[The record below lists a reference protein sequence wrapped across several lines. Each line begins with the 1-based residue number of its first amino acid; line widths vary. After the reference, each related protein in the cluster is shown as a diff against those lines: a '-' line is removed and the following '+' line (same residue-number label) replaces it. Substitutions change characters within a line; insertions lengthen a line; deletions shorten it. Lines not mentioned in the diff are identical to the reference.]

1 MRMALTM
8 LEEGESDRAI
18 WMYDTYT
25 GMTSPTPE
33 DNRVDSGEHAS
44 KWFNEF
50 KTGKDT
56 STWCLGPKEAV
67 RENMQKTGYPIDK
80 IRIVEGRVEDTLPK
94 EAPEQIALL
103 RLDTDWYTSTKIELE
118 TLLPKLS
125 PGGVLIIDDY
135 DFWTGSQKA
144 TDDYLAAHNKTLL
157 LTPVGGGAVFAI
169 VP

>member
-8 LEEGESDRAI
+8 LEEGESDRTI

-44 KWFNEF
+44 KWFNQF

-80 IRIVEGRVEDTLPK
+80 IHIVEGRVEDTLPK